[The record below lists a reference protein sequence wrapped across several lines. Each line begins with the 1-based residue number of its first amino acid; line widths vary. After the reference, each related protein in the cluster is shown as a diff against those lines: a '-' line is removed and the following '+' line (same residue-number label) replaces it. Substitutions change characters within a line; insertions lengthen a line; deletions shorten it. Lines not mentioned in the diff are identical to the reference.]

1 MCNESRPVRDGE
13 AEFTFVYGK
22 SRRDGTDVIRRRKDR
37 PWYSLLTLR
46 GFSSRPSSHHLQ
58 PSKSTFRKVFERPLL
73 NVGFGVA
80 HPHPHTLAGT
90 LLGLASWLSE
100 FLIGWMAPRNLPL
113 VCQWIVTPVFPRE
126 ILEGVAQ
133 LCGCIGE

>member
-22 SRRDGTDVIRRRKDR
+22 SRRDGTEVIRRRKDR
-37 PWYSLLTLR
+37 SAMVLTLR
-46 GFSSRPSSHHLQ
+46 GLSSRPSSHHLQ
-58 PSKSTFRKVFERPLL
+58 PSKSTFRKVFERPLS

-90 LLGLASWLSE
+90 LLGLASWLFWYSDRMD
-100 FLIGWMAPRNLPL
+100 GA
-113 VCQWIVTPVFPRE
+113 
-126 ILEGVAQ
+126 A
-133 LCGCIGE
+133 